1 MSLKICCILLKFS
14 PFSMLPTSRAWNL
27 RINLYRLDIVGW
39 QVRVMYWCL
48 LLFLRENSCTWE
60 QFLILTGE
68 HFQIKSCTLKERF
81 YEAFS
86 EKPKNCYTY
95 SPSREI
101 VLVQN
106 QTVLLRKSHTRL
118 LRKRYLMNILN
129 LRSSI
134 IKNKLQTWMR
144 FIYNDIKTVDGV
156 GERETKTFLELEINL
171 LLACLLDY

>member
-1 MSLKICCILLKFS
+1 MNLIYNMYRRLRLLIVSWLWSVTAIKFSNERFWCISDPFFSIYVNFVIYVSLKICCILLKFS

-39 QVRVMYWCL
+39 QVRVMCWCL
-48 LLFLRENSCTWE
+48 LLFLGENGCTWG

-106 QTVLLRKSHTRL
+106 QTVLLRK
-118 LRKRYLMNILN
+118 
-129 LRSSI
+129 
-134 IKNKLQTWMR
+134 
-144 FIYNDIKTVDGV
+144 
-156 GERETKTFLELEINL
+156 
-171 LLACLLDY
+171 

>member
-1 MSLKICCILLKFS
+1 MNLIYNTYRRLRLLSAGCDQSRRLNFRINVSDVFQIRSFQYMFINFVIYASLKICCILLKFS

-39 QVRVMYWCL
+39 QVRVMCWCL
-48 LLFLRENSCTWE
+48 LLFLGENGCTWG

-95 SPSREI
+95 SPSRKI

-106 QTVLLRKSHTRL
+106 RQCCYVNNTQD
-118 LRKRYLMNILN
+118 YY
-129 LRSSI
+129 
-134 IKNKLQTWMR
+134 IK
-144 FIYNDIKTVDGV
+144 DIWWT
-156 GERETKTFLELEINL
+156 
-171 LLACLLDY
+171 Y